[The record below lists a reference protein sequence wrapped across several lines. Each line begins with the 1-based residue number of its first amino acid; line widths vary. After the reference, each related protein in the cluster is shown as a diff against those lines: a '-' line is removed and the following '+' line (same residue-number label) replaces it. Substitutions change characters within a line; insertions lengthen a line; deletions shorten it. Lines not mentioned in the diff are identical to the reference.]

1 MLKPILTLLLL
12 GISLPCNSQFHSQTD
27 SLLLDLQ
34 ESETL
39 PKRHKTDKK
48 DLELKLQA
56 QSIEILTRET
66 DIQEGTIN
74 PSNVMTESLSLLK
87 DSLSF
92 YQKKGI
98 KHKSIDV
105 LKNIAIIHFHQ
116 GKLDSAEIEL
126 ETALE
131 YYESVDNDSL
141 PPVYNLLSAIATSK
155 GDLKRGLHYGL
166 EAVKSMENDPDST
179 NSGYY
184 YARLGHVYREMNENE
199 QSIYW
204 YRKSLDY
211 FIRHYPFTPP
221 NPLFNEANN
230 EWHDPLYRI
239 AWHMVRGLIK
249 QKKEIEALTLM
260 ESIAKKYP
268 TKILVNKANIAG
280 ALAECYE
287 ANKQFDKAETHYL
300 ELIWFKEKGKAKP
313 ITMSDT
319 YYTVGKFYVNQN
331 RFNDAE
337 KYISKIFSNLENAYF
352 PRIKDAHL
360 MQFKIDS
367 ANGNYLTAIDHFQ
380 KYKFLSDSL
389 LNETKVREIE
399 ELRIQF
405 ETEKKDQELK
415 LRAQSIDLLTTET
428 ELQQKKISQA
438 KLLRNGGIAGFVLLL
453 IILGL
458 LYNQNRLRRKSNE
471 EINAKNS
478 NLEDLLDEKK
488 WLVKEIH
495 HRVKNNLQTIV
506 SLLESQSHHLEDEAL
521 SAIQES
527 QSRIYAMSLIHQK
540 LYREDNLAAIN
551 MGVYLPDLV
560 HYLRDSFNVKSRI
573 QFELA
578 IESLELD
585 VSQAI
590 PLGIILNEAVT
601 NSIKYAF
608 PDHSANNVITVTL
621 EKDSG
626 GLIKLI
632 ISDNGTGLP
641 EGFDVNNITSLGL
654 KLIKGLTGDLNGQF
668 SIKSKKGNGTVINIS
683 FEQVSMLQEV
693 ESSLQSTTIIQ
704 NA

>member
-1 MLKPILTLLLL
+1 MLKSILTLLLI
-12 GISLPCNSQFHSQTD
+12 GISLPCYAQQAD
-27 SLLLDLQ
+27 SLLSDLQ
-34 ESETL
+34 ESAPLHIGYE
-39 PKRHKTDKK
+39 TDKK
-48 DLELKLQA
+48 DQELKVQA
-56 QSIEILTRET
+56 QSIEVLTRET
-66 DIQEGTIN
+66 DIQEGKIN

-116 GKLDSAEIEL
+116 GKLDNAENEL
-126 ETALE
+126 ETVLE
-131 YYESVDNDSL
+131 YYRSVDNDSL
-141 PPVYNLLSAIATSK
+141 PHVYILLSAIASSK

-166 EAVKSMENDPDST
+166 EAVKSMEIDPDST

-184 YARLGHVYREMNENE
+184 YARLGHVYRDMNENE

-211 FIRHYPFTPP
+211 FKRHYPFVPP
-221 NPLFNEANN
+221 NPLFNEASSRGHN
-230 EWHDPLYRI
+230 PFYRI
-239 AWHMVRGLIK
+239 AWYLARGLIE
-249 QKKEIEALTLM
+249 QKKEKEALTLM
-260 ESIAKKYP
+260 ESIAKNYP
-268 TKILVNKANIAG
+268 SGLLVNKAHIAG

-287 ANKQFDKAETHYL
+287 ANKQFDMAETHYL
-300 ELIWFKEKGKAKP
+300 ELIRLKEKVQSLF
-313 ITMSDT
+313 ITMSDA

-331 RFNDAE
+331 RINEAE
-337 KYISKIFSNLENAYF
+337 KYISKIFSNPEKAPF
-352 PRIKDAHL
+352 PIIKDAHL
-360 MQFKIDS
+360 IHFKIDS

-380 KYKFLSDSL
+380 KYKLLNDSL

-428 ELQQKKISQA
+428 ELQQKKINQA

-458 LYNQNRLRRKSNE
+458 LYKQNRLRRKSNE

-478 NLEDLLDEKK
+478 NLEHLLDEKK

-495 HRVKNNLQTIV
+495 HRVKNNLQTII
-506 SLLESQSHHLEDEAL
+506 SLLESQSHYLKDEAL

-551 MGVYLPDLV
+551 MAVYLPDLV
-560 HYLRDSFNVKSRI
+560 YYLRDSFNVKSHI

-578 IESLELD
+578 IEPLELD
-585 VSQAI
+585 VSQTM

-621 EKDSG
+621 EKDSEE
-626 GLIKLI
+626 LINLI

-693 ESSLQSTTIIQ
+693 ENSLLSTTIIQ